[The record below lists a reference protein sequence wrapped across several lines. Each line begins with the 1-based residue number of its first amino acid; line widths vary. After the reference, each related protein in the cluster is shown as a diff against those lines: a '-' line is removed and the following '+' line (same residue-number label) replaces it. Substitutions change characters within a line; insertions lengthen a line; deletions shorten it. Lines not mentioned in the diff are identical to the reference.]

1 MPSKFPQLK
10 NTVITI
16 HSMKPVIT
24 SLLFSLSVLLL
35 SCTQNETIIYSAL
48 TVTEKNLTPTV
59 DIANYTLLQA
69 QHEDRQSDAEM
80 ILNVKRK
87 WPLVM
92 QSPSSIGF
100 DTLLSKNF
108 TFTDNGKLFN
118 RQDYITDRLA
128 ASDWKITHVTYTNL
142 TLQFFNDTAL
152 LTYKNQVTNEH
163 INTKEVETEHIS
175 WADIYVLEN
184 NTWKIGATHV
194 VDFRMEKSP
203 NP

>member
-1 MPSKFPQLK
+1 
-10 NTVITI
+10 
-16 HSMKPVIT
+16 MKPVIT

>member
-1 MPSKFPQLK
+1 
-10 NTVITI
+10 
-16 HSMKPVIT
+16 MKPVIT
-24 SLLFSLSVLLL
+24 TLLFSLSVVLL
-35 SCTQNETIIYSAL
+35 SCTQNETTTYSAI
-48 TVTEKNLTPTV
+48 TIIEKNLTPTV

-92 QSPSSIGF
+92 QAPSSIGF

-128 ASDWKITHVTYTNL
+128 ASDWKITLVTYTNL

-163 INTKEVETEHIS
+163 VITKEVEIEYIS
-175 WADIYVLEN
+175 WADIYVQEN